1 MAKPRKII
9 LAEDNLADVEL
20 TQRAFEELT
29 LPLEVVHVSD
39 GQELLHLLRMESL
52 DNIALVMLKLNIG
65 KIGGLDVLKTMYH
78 DEELRKLPVIV
89 FNDSIDT
96 DDIVASYEHGANAYV
111 KKPVDILEFNETIRA
126 IANFW
131 GDINVL
137 PSYNSHP
144 V

>member
-9 LAEDNLADVEL
+9 LAESNYADFEL
-20 TQRAFEELT
+20 TKTSFGEVN
-29 LPLEVVHVSD
+29 LPLEVVQVAD
-39 GQELLHLLRMESL
+39 GQELLNLLRVESL
-52 DNIALVMLKLNIG
+52 DNIAFVMMSLSLPRIDG
-65 KIGGLDVLKTMYH
+65 FEVLKTMYH

-89 FNDSIDT
+89 FNDSMNKE
-96 DDIVASYEHGANAYV
+96 DILESYEQGANAYV
-111 KKPVDILEFNETIRA
+111 KKPVDINEFKDTIQA
-126 IANFW
+126 IAHFW